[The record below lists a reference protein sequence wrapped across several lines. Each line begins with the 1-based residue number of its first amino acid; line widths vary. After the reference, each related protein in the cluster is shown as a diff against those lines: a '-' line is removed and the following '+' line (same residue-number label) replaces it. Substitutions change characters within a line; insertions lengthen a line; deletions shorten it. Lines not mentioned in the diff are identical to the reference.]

1 MSSPPPLHPQQQP
14 RASIDDDGDN
24 GGGLGLC
31 HSRRRRFLCR
41 EWAFGK
47 LAHCLDQR
55 PASKTCGALVV
66 GGPGCGKTAFFQ
78 EIARPTAPDPEARQH
93 ALSRRVLAHHFCQAH
108 DTRTLGVPGFV
119 LSMVRQLCRREED
132 GLLGGYQDRLR
143 DAEAAAALE
152 PAACARWPDE
162 AFKKA
167 VLFPLLEI
175 EPPAQP
181 CLLLVDSVD
190 ESLLVQVN
198 GSGAAGG
205 GSHHHH
211 HQRHGRE
218 QQQHAASSSDGGSRT
233 IAELLAAH
241 QQLFPHWLLLVCSAR
256 RQSKTITRMF
266 TGFRKISLDDL
277 RKASV
282 VRDMQQYILA
292 RLDGEEPLRQQLGA
306 RDTAEALNQLHIK
319 SNGCLLYLERLLDGV
334 AQRWVTLREIR
345 HIPGTLNGLYL
356 WLCQR
361 LFQRRQFSRVQPVLH
376 VLLAAAQPLTA
387 DELFLCLWTRNQ
399 LLTRDEFGRRLA
411 LLARLLVERDD
422 GCLLL
427 FHHSFA
433 EWLLDVKHCTQ
444 KYLCH
449 AAEGHAMLAMMQSL
463 RGAQLPPTQVQD
475 LAHHLLRLPPCE
487 AIEPFHLPLWLLHSG
502 VPLEWAFCPTVGSVV
517 IPRDPAVLRL
527 LLEAGARLPTD
538 SGSTT
543 MAGSD
548 EGGSPVPSVP
558 PDPLDALLGSGA
570 SVDDVDGNQRT
581 LLHTA
586 AYEGDTALVERL
598 LEAKASLEMA
608 DRNSQTPLNLAARQG
623 HADVVLLLLKAGANP
638 DHADNEG
645 WTPLRSSA
653 WAGHLQVVEA
663 LLEGGAQVDLADGE
677 QRTALRAASWG
688 GHEEIVTRLL
698 EKGADVNRADRE
710 GRTALIAAAYMGHAE
725 IVEHLLDGG
734 AEANHADNDGRTALS
749 VAALCVRPSEGHV
762 GVVALLLERGA
773 NVDHADNEGMTPLL
787 VAAFEGHREVCELLL
802 DAEADLDHADHSGR
816 TPLFAAASMGHAD
829 VVGLLLFWGAYVDS
843 IDAEGRT
850 VLSIAAAQ
858 GSVEVVQQLLNRGL
872 DELHR
877 DNAGWTPLHYAALE
891 GHAEVCTLLM
901 EAGAQASETDNE
913 GRTPLILAAQEGH
926 TTAVR
931 AMLDFGGHP
940 PSLVDHRAHDGR
952 TAFRVAALEGHKETV
967 HTLLSY
973 NADVNYQDADGRST
987 LYVLALEGRLDMADY
1002 ILARGADPEIGD
1014 LEGRT
1019 PLHVAAWQGHA
1030 DLVDLLLSRGAEI
1043 DAEDADQRTALQ
1055 SAAWQGQAH
1064 VVRLLLERGAQ
1075 VDHICVEGAT
1085 ALGIASQEGHEA
1097 VVRALLEHG
1106 ADPSHADQCGRSPLR
1121 VATKAGHVNVVRLLE
1136 ESLAVGRSA
1145 QAAGSISTSS
1155 LASAAS
1161 TAPCAAPLFCP
1172 ESPESTSDKR
1182 RSLASTRSDSKSS
1195 SNRTD
1200 STARSQHNVGVSAA
1214 SSAEPGASSLSFT
1227 QQIQQCTR
1235 SRHRASRVLSPLNSE
1250 GRSPSSPPGCNWPP
1264 AVVVPPRRG
1273 PLPDPPVMAV
1283 DARPRR
1289 NGIVTNPNC
1298 KGGKRS
1304 TSDQLHSKVANYR
1317 EGVKGAVLP
1326 VKKETPL

>member
-1 MSSPPPLHPQQQP
+1 MAMSLPQQP
-14 RASIDDDGDN
+14 VETTVN
-24 GGGLGLC
+24 GLGC
-31 HSRRRRFLCR
+31 NRRRFLCR
-41 EWAFGK
+41 EWAFAK
-47 LAHCLDQR
+47 LVHCLDQR

-78 EIARPTAPDPEARQH
+78 EIAQPTVTDPEAHQH
-93 ALSRRVLAHHFCQAH
+93 ALSRRLLAHHFCQAH
-108 DTRTLGVPGFV
+108 DTRTLAVASFVPS
-119 LSMVRQLCRREED
+119 LVRQLCRCEQA
-132 GLLGGYQDRLR
+132 GLLSGYQDRLR
-143 DAEAAAALE
+143 DAEAFLE
-152 PAACARWPDE
+152 PVACARWPDE

-175 EPPAQP
+175 EPPEQP

-190 ESLLVQVN
+190 ESFLVQMN
-198 GSGAAGG
+198 TSGAMGCHRHH
-205 GSHHHH
+205 SHHQDGGERRHH
-211 HQRHGRE
+211 CLPDGGR
-218 QQQHAASSSDGGSRT
+218 GSRT

-241 QQLFPHWLLLVCSAR
+241 QQLFPQWLLLVCSAR

-292 RLDGEEPLRQQLGA
+292 RLDGEEALRQQLGA

-319 SNGCLLYLERLLDGV
+319 SNGCLLYLECLLDGV

-361 LFQRRQFSRVQPVLH
+361 LFQRRQFVRVQPILH

-387 DELFLCLWTRNQ
+387 DEVFLCLWTRNQ
-399 LLTRDEFGRRLA
+399 LLTHDEFGRRLA
-411 LLARLLVERDD
+411 LLSRLLIERED

-449 AAEGHAMLAMMQSL
+449 AAEGHAMLAMMQTL
-463 RGAQLPPTQVQD
+463 RGPQLPPTQVQD
-475 LAHHLLRLPPCE
+475 LAHHLLRLPACDAVQPQ
-487 AIEPFHLPLWLLHSG
+487 HLTLWLLYSG
-502 VPLEWAFCPTVGSVV
+502 VPLECAFCPSVGSVV

-527 LLEAGARLPTD
+527 LLEAGARLPTA
-538 SGSTT
+538 SV
-543 MAGSD
+543 AGSD
-548 EGGSPVPSVP
+548 EGGSPVPSMP

-570 SVDDVDGNQRT
+570 SVDDTDANQRA

-586 AYEGDTALVERL
+586 AYEGDAALVERL
-598 LEAKASLEMA
+598 LHAKSSLELA
-608 DRNSQTPLNLAARQG
+608 DRNGQTPLNLAARQG
-623 HADVVLLLLKAGANP
+623 HADVVILLLKAGANP

-653 WAGHLQVVEA
+653 WAGHGQVVEA
-663 LLEGGAQVDLADGE
+663 LLENKAQVDLADGE

-688 GHEEIVTRLL
+688 GHEEVVAQLL

-725 IVEHLLDGG
+725 IVERLLDAG
-734 AEANHADNDGRTALS
+734 AEANHADGDGRTALS
-749 VAALCVRPSEGHV
+749 VAALCVRPSEGHL

-773 NVDHADNEGMTPLL
+773 DVDHVDNEGMTPLL

-926 TTAVR
+926 TQAVH

-967 HTLLSY
+967 HVLLSY

-987 LYVLALEGRLDMADY
+987 LYVLALEGRVDMADY

-1030 DLVDLLLSRGAEI
+1030 DLVELLLSRGADV
-1043 DAEDADQRTALQ
+1043 DAEDSDQRTALQ

-1064 VVRLLLERGAQ
+1064 VVKLLLERGAQ

-1121 VATKAGHVNVVRLLE
+1121 VATKAGHLNVVQLLE
-1136 ESLAVGRSA
+1136 ESLARSA
-1145 QAAGSISTSS
+1145 QALGSISTFS

-1200 STARSQHNVGVSAA
+1200 STARSQHNVAATVADSSAA
-1214 SSAEPGASSLSFT
+1214 SLSFT

-1235 SRHRASRVLSPLNSE
+1235 SRHRTSRLLSPLNNE
-1250 GRSPSSPPGCNWPP
+1250 GRAPSSPQSCNWRP
-1264 AVVVPPRRG
+1264 AVVVPPR
-1273 PLPDPPVMAV
+1273 PLPDLPAT

-1298 KGGKRS
+1298 KGNKRCM
-1304 TSDQLHSKVANYR
+1304 SDQPHSKVASHR
-1317 EGVKGAVLP
+1317 EGVTT
-1326 VKKETPL
+1326 KKETPL

>member
-1 MSSPPPLHPQQQP
+1 MAMSLPQQP
-14 RASIDDDGDN
+14 VETTVN
-24 GGGLGLC
+24 GLGC
-31 HSRRRRFLCR
+31 NRRRFLCR
-41 EWAFGK
+41 EWAFAK
-47 LAHCLDQR
+47 LVHCLDQR

-78 EIARPTAPDPEARQH
+78 EIAQPTVTDPEAHQH
-93 ALSRRVLAHHFCQAH
+93 ALSRRLLAHHFCQAH
-108 DTRTLGVPGFV
+108 DTRTLAVASFVPS
-119 LSMVRQLCRREED
+119 LVRQLCRCEQA
-132 GLLGGYQDRLR
+132 GLLSGYQDRLR
-143 DAEAAAALE
+143 DAEAFLE
-152 PAACARWPDE
+152 PVACARWPDE

-175 EPPAQP
+175 EPPEQP

-190 ESLLVQVN
+190 ESFLVQMN
-198 GSGAAGG
+198 TSGAMGCHRHH
-205 GSHHHH
+205 SHHQDGGERRHH
-211 HQRHGRE
+211 CLPDGGR
-218 QQQHAASSSDGGSRT
+218 GSRT

-241 QQLFPHWLLLVCSAR
+241 QQLFPQWLLLVCSAR

-292 RLDGEEPLRQQLGA
+292 RLDGEEALRQQLGA

-319 SNGCLLYLERLLDGV
+319 SNGCLLYLECLLDGV

-361 LFQRRQFSRVQPVLH
+361 LFQRRQFVRVQPILH

-387 DELFLCLWTRNQ
+387 DEVFLCLWTRNQ
-399 LLTRDEFGRRLA
+399 LLTHDEFGRRLA
-411 LLARLLVERDD
+411 LLSRLLIERED

-449 AAEGHAMLAMMQSL
+449 AAEGHAMLAMMQTL
-463 RGAQLPPTQVQD
+463 RGPQLPPTQVQD
-475 LAHHLLRLPPCE
+475 LAHHLLRLPACDAVQPQ
-487 AIEPFHLPLWLLHSG
+487 HLTLWLLYSG
-502 VPLEWAFCPTVGSVV
+502 VPLECAFCPSVGSVV

-527 LLEAGARLPTD
+527 LLEAGARLPTA
-538 SGSTT
+538 SV
-543 MAGSD
+543 AGSD
-548 EGGSPVPSVP
+548 EGGSPVPSMP

-570 SVDDVDGNQRT
+570 SVDDTDANQRA

-586 AYEGDTALVERL
+586 AYEGDAALVERL
-598 LEAKASLEMA
+598 LHAKSSLELA
-608 DRNSQTPLNLAARQG
+608 DRNGQTPLNLAARQG
-623 HADVVLLLLKAGANP
+623 HADVVILLLKAGANP

-653 WAGHLQVVEA
+653 WAGHGQVVEA
-663 LLEGGAQVDLADGE
+663 LLENKAQVDLADGE

-688 GHEEIVTRLL
+688 GHEEVVAQLL
-698 EKGADVNRADRE
+698 EKGADVNRADR
-710 GRTALIAAAYMGHAE
+710 
-725 IVEHLLDGG
+725 G
-734 AEANHADNDGRTALS
+734 AD
-749 VAALCVRPSEGHV
+749 
-762 GVVALLLERGA
+762 
-773 NVDHADNEGMTPLL
+773 VDHVDNEGMTPLL

-891 GHAEVCTLLM
+891 GHAE
-901 EAGAQASETDNE
+901 GS
-913 GRTPLILAAQEGH
+913 RWP
-926 TTAVR
+926 
-931 AMLDFGGHP
+931 
-940 PSLVDHRAHDGR
+940 HR
-952 TAFRVAALEGHKETV
+952 FRVAALEGHKETV
-967 HTLLSY
+967 HVLLSY

-987 LYVLALEGRLDMADY
+987 LYVLALEGRVDMADY

-1030 DLVDLLLSRGAEI
+1030 DLVELLLSRGADV
-1043 DAEDADQRTALQ
+1043 DAEDSDQRTALQ

-1064 VVRLLLERGAQ
+1064 VVKLLLERGAQ

-1121 VATKAGHVNVVRLLE
+1121 VATKAGHLNVVQLLE
-1136 ESLAVGRSA
+1136 ESLARSA
-1145 QAAGSISTSS
+1145 QALGSISTSS

-1172 ESPESTSDKR
+1172 ESPESTSDKH
-1182 RSLASTRSDSKSS
+1182 S
-1195 SNRTD
+1195 
-1200 STARSQHNVGVSAA
+1200 SAA
-1214 SSAEPGASSLSFT
+1214 SLSFT

-1235 SRHRASRVLSPLNSE
+1235 SRHRTSRLLSPLNNE
-1250 GRSPSSPPGCNWPP
+1250 GRAPSSPQSCNWRP
-1264 AVVVPPRRG
+1264 AVVVPPR
-1273 PLPDPPVMAV
+1273 PLPDLPAT

-1298 KGGKRS
+1298 KGNKRCM
-1304 TSDQLHSKVANYR
+1304 SDQPHSKVASHR
-1317 EGVKGAVLP
+1317 EGVTT
-1326 VKKETPL
+1326 KKETPL

>member
-1 MSSPPPLHPQQQP
+1 MSSPLQP
-14 RASIDDDGDN
+14 AATTGD
-24 GGGLGLC
+24 GLGC
-31 HSRRRRFLCR
+31 NRRRFLCR
-41 EWAFGK
+41 EWAFAK

-78 EIARPTAPDPEARQH
+78 EIAQPTVADPEARQH
-93 ALSRRVLAHHFCQAH
+93 VLSRRLLAHHFCQAH
-108 DTRTLGVPGFV
+108 DTRTLAVASFV
-119 LSMVRQLCRREED
+119 LGLVRQLCRCEQV
-132 GLLGGYQDRLR
+132 GLLNGYRDRLR
-143 DAEAAAALE
+143 EAEAALE

-175 EPPAQP
+175 EPPEQP

-198 GSGAAGG
+198 ISGMTGNGSHRRHR
-205 GSHHHH
+205 HHHH
-211 HQRHGRE
+211 HHGGEQRHHTSSEGGR
-218 QQQHAASSSDGGSRT
+218 GSRT

-241 QQLFPHWLLLVCSAR
+241 QQLFPQWLLLVCSAR

-292 RLDGEEPLRQQLGA
+292 RLDGEEALRQQLGA

-319 SNGCLLYLERLLDGV
+319 SNGCLLYLECLLDGV

-361 LFQRRQFSRVQPVLH
+361 LFQRRQFLRVQPVLH

-399 LLTRDEFGRRLA
+399 LLTRDEFSRRLA
-411 LLARLLVERDD
+411 LLSRLLVERED

-449 AAEGHAMLAMMQSL
+449 AAEGHAMLAMMQTL
-463 RGAQLPPTQVQD
+463 RGPQLPPTQVQD
-475 LAHHLLRLPPCE
+475 LAHHLLRLPACD
-487 AIEPFHLPLWLLHSG
+487 AVEPHHLPLWLLYSG

-538 SGSTT
+538 TASAS

-548 EGGSPVPSVP
+548 DGGSPVPSMP

-570 SVDDVDGNQRT
+570 SVDDVDGNQRS

-586 AYEGDTALVERL
+586 AYEGDAALVERL
-598 LEAKASLEMA
+598 LEAKASLELA
-608 DRNSQTPLNLAARQG
+608 DRNGQTPLNLAARQG

-653 WAGHLQVVEA
+653 WAGHGQVVEA
-663 LLEGGAQVDLADGE
+663 LLENGAQVDLADGE

-688 GHEEIVTRLL
+688 GHEEVVAQLL

-725 IVEHLLDGG
+725 IVERLLDAG
-734 AEANHADNDGRTALS
+734 AEANHADGDGRTALS
-749 VAALCVRPSEGHV
+749 VAALCVRPSEGHI

-926 TTAVR
+926 TQAVR
-931 AMLDFGGHP
+931 AMLDLGGHP

-987 LYVLALEGRLDMADY
+987 LYVLALEGRVDMADY

-1019 PLHVAAWQGHA
+1019 PLHVAAWQGHI
-1030 DLVDLLLSRGAEI
+1030 DLVELLLSRGAEI

-1121 VATKAGHVNVVRLLE
+1121 VATKAGHLNVVRLLE
-1136 ESLAVGRSA
+1136 ESLALGRST
-1145 QAAGSISTSS
+1145 QALGSVSTAS

-1200 STARSQHNVGVSAA
+1200 STARSQHNAGVTTL
-1214 SSAEPGASSLSFT
+1214 AEPGATSLSFT

-1250 GRSPSSPPGCNWPP
+1250 GRSPSSPPSCNWPP
-1264 AVVVPPRRG
+1264 AAVVPPRRG
-1273 PLPDPPVMAV
+1273 PLPDLPVMAV

-1298 KGGKRS
+1298 KGNKHS

-1317 EGVKGAVLP
+1317 EGVKGPVLP

>member
-1 MSSPPPLHPQQQP
+1 MSSPLQP
-14 RASIDDDGDN
+14 AATTGD
-24 GGGLGLC
+24 GLGC
-31 HSRRRRFLCR
+31 NRRRFLCR
-41 EWAFGK
+41 EWAFAK

-78 EIARPTAPDPEARQH
+78 EIAQPTVADPEARQH
-93 ALSRRVLAHHFCQAH
+93 VLSRRLLAHHFCQAH
-108 DTRTLGVPGFV
+108 DTRTLAVASFV
-119 LSMVRQLCRREED
+119 LGLVRQLCRCEQV
-132 GLLGGYQDRLR
+132 GLLSGYRDRLR
-143 DAEAAAALE
+143 EAEAALE
-152 PAACARWPDE
+152 PAVCARWPDE

-175 EPPAQP
+175 EPPEQP

-198 GSGAAGG
+198 ISGMTGNGSHRRHR
-205 GSHHHH
+205 HHHH
-211 HQRHGRE
+211 HHGGEQRHHTSSEGGR
-218 QQQHAASSSDGGSRT
+218 GSRT

-241 QQLFPHWLLLVCSAR
+241 QQLFPQWLLLVCSAR

-292 RLDGEEPLRQQLGA
+292 RLDGEEALRQQLGA

-319 SNGCLLYLERLLDGV
+319 SNGCLLYLECLLDGV

-361 LFQRRQFSRVQPVLH
+361 LFQRRQFLRVQPVLH
-376 VLLAAAQPLTA
+376 VLLASAQPLTA

-399 LLTRDEFGRRLA
+399 LLTRDEFSRRLA
-411 LLARLLVERDD
+411 LLSRLLVERED

-449 AAEGHAMLAMMQSL
+449 AAEGHAMLAMMQTL
-463 RGAQLPPTQVQD
+463 RGPHLPPTQVQD
-475 LAHHLLRLPPCE
+475 LAHHLLRLPACD
-487 AIEPFHLPLWLLHSG
+487 AVEPHHLPLWLLYSD

-538 SGSTT
+538 TASAS

-548 EGGSPVPSVP
+548 DGGSPVPSMP

-570 SVDDVDGNQRT
+570 SVDDVDGNQRS

-586 AYEGDTALVERL
+586 AYEGDAALVERL
-598 LEAKASLEMA
+598 LEAKASLELA
-608 DRNSQTPLNLAARQG
+608 DRNGQTPLNL
-623 HADVVLLLLKAGANP
+623 
-638 DHADNEG
+638 
-645 WTPLRSSA
+645 
-653 WAGHLQVVEA
+653 
-663 LLEGGAQVDLADGE
+663 
-677 QRTALRAASWG
+677 
-688 GHEEIVTRLL
+688 
-698 EKGADVNRADRE
+698 
-710 GRTALIAAAYMGHAE
+710 
-725 IVEHLLDGG
+725 
-734 AEANHADNDGRTALS
+734 
-749 VAALCVRPSEGHV
+749 
-762 GVVALLLERGA
+762 
-773 NVDHADNEGMTPLL
+773 
-787 VAAFEGHREVCELLL
+787 
-802 DAEADLDHADHSGR
+802 
-816 TPLFAAASMGHAD
+816 
-829 VVGLLLFWGAYVDS
+829 GLLNGQ
-843 IDAEGRT
+843 T
-850 VLSIAAAQ
+850 VMFSPD
-858 GSVEVVQQLLNRGL
+858 V
-872 DELHR
+872 
-877 DNAGWTPLHYAALE
+877 WCLE
-891 GHAEVCTLLM
+891 EQFNLGC
-901 EAGAQASETDNE
+901 
-913 GRTPLILAAQEGH
+913 
-926 TTAVR
+926 
-931 AMLDFGGHP
+931 
-940 PSLVDHRAHDGR
+940 
-952 TAFRVAALEGHKETV
+952 HK
-967 HTLLSY
+967 
-973 NADVNYQDADGRST
+973 
-987 LYVLALEGRLDMADY
+987 
-1002 ILARGADPEIGD
+1002 
-1014 LEGRT
+1014 
-1019 PLHVAAWQGHA
+1019 
-1030 DLVDLLLSRGAEI
+1030 
-1043 DAEDADQRTALQ
+1043 
-1055 SAAWQGQAH
+1055 SACCH
-1064 VVRLLLERGAQ
+1064 CFMQ

-1121 VATKAGHVNVVRLLE
+1121 VATKAGHLNVVRLLE
-1136 ESLAVGRSA
+1136 ESLALGRST
-1145 QAAGSISTSS
+1145 QALGSVSTSS

-1182 RSLASTRSDSKSS
+1182 RSLASTHSDSKSS

-1200 STARSQHNVGVSAA
+1200 STARSQHNAGVTTL
-1214 SSAEPGASSLSFT
+1214 AEPGATSLSFT

-1250 GRSPSSPPGCNWPP
+1250 GRSPSSPTSCNWPP
-1264 AVVVPPRRG
+1264 AAVVPPRRG
-1273 PLPDPPVMAV
+1273 PLPDLPVMAV

-1298 KGGKRS
+1298 KGNKRS

-1317 EGVKGAVLP
+1317 EGVKGPVLP

>member
-1 MSSPPPLHPQQQP
+1 MSSPPPVQP
-14 RASIDDDGDN
+14 TSSDDDE
-24 GGGLGLC
+24 GGGDACGGGG
-31 HSRRRRFLCR
+31 RRRFLCR

-78 EIARPTAPDPEARQH
+78 EIVWPTAPAAADARQH
-93 ALSRRVLAHHFCQAH
+93 TLCRRVLAHHFCQAH
-108 DTRTLGVPGFV
+108 DTRTLAVPGFV
-119 LSMVRQLCRREED
+119 LSLVRQLCRREDD
-132 GLLGGYQDRLR
+132 GLLTGYQDRLR
-143 DAEAAAALE
+143 DGEAAAALE

-175 EPPAQP
+175 DPPGQP

-198 GSGAAGG
+198 GSGGAGG
-205 GSHHHH
+205 SSHHHH
-211 HQRHGRE
+211 HHHHHHRHHRHD
-218 QQQHAASSSDGGSRT
+218 QQKEGKGGSRT
-233 IAELLAAH
+233 VAELLAAH
-241 QQLFPHWLLLVCSAR
+241 QQLFPQWLLLVCSAR
-256 RQSKTITRMF
+256 KQSKTITRMF

-361 LFQRRQFSRVQPVLH
+361 LFQRRQFSRVQPVLQ
-376 VLLAAAQPLTA
+376 VLLAAAQPLSA

-399 LLTRDEFGRRLA
+399 LLTREEFGRRLA
-411 LLARLLVERDD
+411 LLSRLLVERDD

-449 AAEGHAMLAMMQSL
+449 AAEGHAMLAMMQTL
-463 RGAQLPPTQVQD
+463 RGAQLPPTQVPD
-475 LAHHLLRLPPCE
+475 LAQHLLRLPPCE
-487 AIEPFHLPLWLLHSG
+487 ATEPFHLPLWLLCSG
-502 VPLEWAFCPTVGSVV
+502 VPLERAFCPTVGSVV

-527 LLEAGARLPTD
+527 LLEAGARLPQAD
-538 SGSTT
+538 SGSSSS
-543 MAGSD
+543 MVGSD
-548 EGGSPVPSVP
+548 CGGSPVPSVP
-558 PDPLDALLGSGA
+558 PDPLDALLASGA
-570 SVDDVDGNQRT
+570 SVDEVDSNQRT
-581 LLHTA
+581 MLHTA
-586 AYEGDTALVERL
+586 AYDGDAPLVERL

-608 DRNSQTPLNLAARQG
+608 DRNGQTPLNLAARQG

-653 WAGHLQVVEA
+653 WTGHLQVVEA

-688 GHEEIVTRLL
+688 GHEEVVARLL
-698 EKGADVNRADRE
+698 ERGADVNRADRE

-734 AEANHADNDGRTALS
+734 AEANHADGDGRTALS
-749 VAALCVRPSEGHV
+749 VAALCVPRGPSEGHV

-773 NVDHADNEGMTPLL
+773 HVDHVDNEGMTPLL

-926 TTAVR
+926 TAAVR
-931 AMLDFGGHP
+931 AILDFGGHP

-952 TAFRVAALEGHKETV
+952 TAFRVAALEEHKDTV

-987 LYVLALEGRLDMADY
+987 LYVLALEGRVDMADY

-1019 PLHVAAWQGHA
+1019 PLHVASWQGHA
-1030 DLVDLLLSRGAEI
+1030 DLVDLLLSRGASI

-1106 ADPSHADQCGRSPLR
+1106 ADPSHVDQCGRSPLR
-1121 VATKAGHVNVVRLLE
+1121 VAAKAGHLNVVRLLE
-1136 ESLAVGRSA
+1136 ESLALGRSA
-1145 QAAGSISTSS
+1145 AAGSTSTVS

-1200 STARSQHNVGVSAA
+1200 STARSQHNTGVAPST
-1214 SSAEPGASSLSFT
+1214 AECGAGLSFT

-1250 GRSPSSPPGCNWPP
+1250 GRSPSSPPGCNWQPP
-1264 AVVVPPRRG
+1264 PLAPRRG
-1273 PLPDPPVMAV
+1273 PLPDPPVMVV

-1298 KGGKRS
+1298 KGSKRS

-1317 EGVKGAVLP
+1317 EGAGKGGPGLL

>member
-1 MSSPPPLHPQQQP
+1 MAMSLPQQP
-14 RASIDDDGDN
+14 VETTVN
-24 GGGLGLC
+24 GLGC
-31 HSRRRRFLCR
+31 NRRRFLCR
-41 EWAFGK
+41 EWAFAK
-47 LAHCLDQR
+47 LVHCLDQR

-78 EIARPTAPDPEARQH
+78 EIAQPTVTDPEAHQH
-93 ALSRRVLAHHFCQAH
+93 ALSRRLLAHHFCQAH
-108 DTRTLGVPGFV
+108 DTRTLAVASFVPS
-119 LSMVRQLCRREED
+119 LVRQLCRCEQA
-132 GLLGGYQDRLR
+132 GLLSGYQDRLR
-143 DAEAAAALE
+143 DAEAFLE
-152 PAACARWPDE
+152 PVACARWPDE

-175 EPPAQP
+175 EPPEQP

-190 ESLLVQVN
+190 ESFLVQMN
-198 GSGAAGG
+198 TSGAMGCHRHH
-205 GSHHHH
+205 SHHQDGGERRHH
-211 HQRHGRE
+211 CLPDGGR
-218 QQQHAASSSDGGSRT
+218 GSRT

-241 QQLFPHWLLLVCSAR
+241 QQLFPQWLLLVCSAR

-292 RLDGEEPLRQQLGA
+292 RLDGEEALRQQLGA

-319 SNGCLLYLERLLDGV
+319 SNGCLLYLECLLDGV

-361 LFQRRQFSRVQPVLH
+361 LFQRRQFVRVQPILH

-387 DELFLCLWTRNQ
+387 DEVFLCLWTRNQ
-399 LLTRDEFGRRLA
+399 LLTHDEFGRRLA
-411 LLARLLVERDD
+411 LLSRLLIERED

-449 AAEGHAMLAMMQSL
+449 AAEGHAMLAMMQTL
-463 RGAQLPPTQVQD
+463 RGPQLPPTQVQD
-475 LAHHLLRLPPCE
+475 LAHHLLRLPACDAVQPQ
-487 AIEPFHLPLWLLHSG
+487 HLTLWLLYSG
-502 VPLEWAFCPTVGSVV
+502 VPLECAFCPSVGSVV

-527 LLEAGARLPTD
+527 LLEAGARLPTA
-538 SGSTT
+538 SV
-543 MAGSD
+543 AGSD
-548 EGGSPVPSVP
+548 EGGSPVPSMP

-570 SVDDVDGNQRT
+570 SVDDTDANQRA

-586 AYEGDTALVERL
+586 AYEGDAALVERL
-598 LEAKASLEMA
+598 LHAKSSLELA
-608 DRNSQTPLNLAARQG
+608 DRNGQTPLNLAARQG
-623 HADVVLLLLKAGANP
+623 HADVVILLLKAGANP

-653 WAGHLQVVEA
+653 WAGHGQVVEA
-663 LLEGGAQVDLADGE
+663 LLENKAQVDLADGE

-688 GHEEIVTRLL
+688 GHEEVVAQLL

-725 IVEHLLDGG
+725 IVERLLDAG
-734 AEANHADNDGRTALS
+734 AEANHADGDGRTALS
-749 VAALCVRPSEGHV
+749 VAALCVRPSEGHL

-773 NVDHADNEGMTPLL
+773 DVDHVDNEGMTPLL

-926 TTAVR
+926 TQAVH

-967 HTLLSY
+967 HVLLSY

-987 LYVLALEGRLDMADY
+987 LYVLALEGRVDMADY

-1030 DLVDLLLSRGAEI
+1030 DLVELLLSRGADV
-1043 DAEDADQRTALQ
+1043 DAEDSDQRTALQ

-1064 VVRLLLERGAQ
+1064 VVKLLLERGAQ

-1121 VATKAGHVNVVRLLE
+1121 VATKAGHLNVVQLLE
-1136 ESLAVGRSA
+1136 ESLARSA
-1145 QAAGSISTSS
+1145 QALGSISTSS

-1200 STARSQHNVGVSAA
+1200 STARSQHNVAATVADSSAA
-1214 SSAEPGASSLSFT
+1214 SLSFT

-1235 SRHRASRVLSPLNSE
+1235 SRHRTSRLLSPLNNE
-1250 GRSPSSPPGCNWPP
+1250 GRAPSSPQSCNWRP
-1264 AVVVPPRRG
+1264 AVVVPPR
-1273 PLPDPPVMAV
+1273 PLPDLPAA

-1298 KGGKRS
+1298 KGNKRCM
-1304 TSDQLHSKVANYR
+1304 SDQPHSKVASHR
-1317 EGVKGAVLP
+1317 EGVTT
-1326 VKKETPL
+1326 KKETPL

>member
-1 MSSPPPLHPQQQP
+1 MAMSLPQQP
-14 RASIDDDGDN
+14 VETTVN
-24 GGGLGLC
+24 GLGC
-31 HSRRRRFLCR
+31 NRRRFLCR
-41 EWAFGK
+41 EWAFAK
-47 LAHCLDQR
+47 LVHCLDQR

-78 EIARPTAPDPEARQH
+78 EIAQPTVTDPEAHQH
-93 ALSRRVLAHHFCQAH
+93 ALSRRLLAHHFCQAH
-108 DTRTLGVPGFV
+108 DTRTLAVASFVPS
-119 LSMVRQLCRREED
+119 LVRQLCRCEQA
-132 GLLGGYQDRLR
+132 GLLSGYQDRLR
-143 DAEAAAALE
+143 DAEAFLE
-152 PAACARWPDE
+152 PVACARWPDE

-175 EPPAQP
+175 EPPEQP

-190 ESLLVQVN
+190 ESFLVQMN
-198 GSGAAGG
+198 TSGAMGCHG
-205 GSHHHH
+205 HHSHHQDGGERRHH
-211 HQRHGRE
+211 CLPDGGR
-218 QQQHAASSSDGGSRT
+218 GSRT

-241 QQLFPHWLLLVCSAR
+241 QQLFPQWLLLVCSAR

-292 RLDGEEPLRQQLGA
+292 RLDGEEALRQQLGA

-319 SNGCLLYLERLLDGV
+319 SNGCLLYLECLLDGV

-361 LFQRRQFSRVQPVLH
+361 LFQRRQFVRVQPILH

-387 DELFLCLWTRNQ
+387 DEVFLCLWTRNQ
-399 LLTRDEFGRRLA
+399 LLTHDEFGRRLA
-411 LLARLLVERDD
+411 LLSRLLIERED

-449 AAEGHAMLAMMQSL
+449 AAEGHAMLAMMQTL
-463 RGAQLPPTQVQD
+463 RGPQLPPTQVQD
-475 LAHHLLRLPPCE
+475 LAHHLLRLPACDAVQPQ
-487 AIEPFHLPLWLLHSG
+487 HLTLWLLYSG
-502 VPLEWAFCPTVGSVV
+502 VPLECAFCPSVGSVV

-527 LLEAGARLPTD
+527 LLEAGARLPTA
-538 SGSTT
+538 SV
-543 MAGSD
+543 AGSD
-548 EGGSPVPSVP
+548 EGGSPVPSMP

-570 SVDDVDGNQRT
+570 SVDDTDANQRA

-586 AYEGDTALVERL
+586 AYEGDAALVERL
-598 LEAKASLEMA
+598 LHAKSSLELA
-608 DRNSQTPLNLAARQG
+608 DRNGQTPLNLAARQG
-623 HADVVLLLLKAGANP
+623 HADVVILLLKAGANP

-653 WAGHLQVVEA
+653 WAGHGQVVEA
-663 LLEGGAQVDLADGE
+663 LLENKAQVDLADGE

-688 GHEEIVTRLL
+688 GHEEVVAQLL

-725 IVEHLLDGG
+725 IVERLLDAG
-734 AEANHADNDGRTALS
+734 AEANHADGDGRTALS
-749 VAALCVRPSEGHV
+749 VAALCVRPSEGHL

-773 NVDHADNEGMTPLL
+773 DVDHVDNEGMTPLL

-926 TTAVR
+926 TQAVH

-967 HTLLSY
+967 HVLLSY

-987 LYVLALEGRLDMADY
+987 LYVLALEGRVDMADY

-1030 DLVDLLLSRGAEI
+1030 DLVELLLSRGADV
-1043 DAEDADQRTALQ
+1043 DAEDSDQRTALQ

-1064 VVRLLLERGAQ
+1064 VVKLLLERGAQ

-1121 VATKAGHVNVVRLLE
+1121 VATKAGHLNVVQLLE
-1136 ESLAVGRSA
+1136 ESLARSA
-1145 QAAGSISTSS
+1145 QALGSISTSS

-1200 STARSQHNVGVSAA
+1200 STARSQHNVAATVADSSAA
-1214 SSAEPGASSLSFT
+1214 SLSFT

-1235 SRHRASRVLSPLNSE
+1235 SRHRTSRLLSPLNNE
-1250 GRSPSSPPGCNWPP
+1250 GRAPSSPQSCNWRP
-1264 AVVVPPRRG
+1264 AVVVPPR
-1273 PLPDPPVMAV
+1273 PLPDLPAA

-1298 KGGKRS
+1298 KGNKRCM
-1304 TSDQLHSKVANYR
+1304 SDQPHSKVASHR
-1317 EGVKGAVLP
+1317 EGVTT
-1326 VKKETPL
+1326 KKETPL

>member
-1 MSSPPPLHPQQQP
+1 MAMSLPQQP
-14 RASIDDDGDN
+14 VETTVN
-24 GGGLGLC
+24 GLGC
-31 HSRRRRFLCR
+31 NRRRFLCR
-41 EWAFGK
+41 EWAFAK
-47 LAHCLDQR
+47 LVHCLDQR

-78 EIARPTAPDPEARQH
+78 EIAQPTVTDPEAHQH
-93 ALSRRVLAHHFCQAH
+93 ALSRRLLAHHFCQAH
-108 DTRTLGVPGFV
+108 DTRTLAVASFV
-119 LSMVRQLCRREED
+119 LSLVRQLCRCEQA
-132 GLLGGYQDRLR
+132 GLLSGYQDRLR
-143 DAEAAAALE
+143 DAEAFLE
-152 PAACARWPDE
+152 PVACARWPDE

-175 EPPAQP
+175 EPPEQP

-190 ESLLVQVN
+190 ESFLVQMN
-198 GSGAAGG
+198 TSGAMGCHRHH
-205 GSHHHH
+205 SHHQDGGERRHH
-211 HQRHGRE
+211 CLPDGGR
-218 QQQHAASSSDGGSRT
+218 GSRT

-241 QQLFPHWLLLVCSAR
+241 QQLFPQWLLLVCSAR

-292 RLDGEEPLRQQLGA
+292 RLDGEEALRQQLGA

-319 SNGCLLYLERLLDGV
+319 SNGCLLYLECLLDGV

-361 LFQRRQFSRVQPVLH
+361 LFQRRQFVRVQPILH

-387 DELFLCLWTRNQ
+387 DEVFLCLWTRNQ
-399 LLTRDEFGRRLA
+399 LLTHDEFGRRLA
-411 LLARLLVERDD
+411 LLSRLLIERED

-449 AAEGHAMLAMMQSL
+449 AAEGHAMLAMMQTL
-463 RGAQLPPTQVQD
+463 RGPQLPPTQVQD
-475 LAHHLLRLPPCE
+475 LAHHLLRLPACDAVQPQ
-487 AIEPFHLPLWLLHSG
+487 HLTLWLLYSG
-502 VPLEWAFCPTVGSVV
+502 VPLECAFCPSVGSVV

-527 LLEAGARLPTD
+527 LLEAGARLPTA
-538 SGSTT
+538 SV
-543 MAGSD
+543 AGSD
-548 EGGSPVPSVP
+548 EGGSPVPSMP

-570 SVDDVDGNQRT
+570 SVDDTDANQRA

-586 AYEGDTALVERL
+586 AYEGDAALVERL
-598 LEAKASLEMA
+598 LHAKSSLELA
-608 DRNSQTPLNLAARQG
+608 DRNGQTPLNLAARQG
-623 HADVVLLLLKAGANP
+623 HADVVILLLKAGANP

-653 WAGHLQVVEA
+653 WAGHGQVVEA
-663 LLEGGAQVDLADGE
+663 LLENKAQVDLADGE

-688 GHEEIVTRLL
+688 GHEEVVAQLL

-725 IVEHLLDGG
+725 IVERLLDAG
-734 AEANHADNDGRTALS
+734 AEANHADGDGRTALS
-749 VAALCVRPSEGHV
+749 VAALCVRPSEGHL

-773 NVDHADNEGMTPLL
+773 DVDHVDNEGMTPLL

-926 TTAVR
+926 TQAVH

-967 HTLLSY
+967 HVLLSY

-987 LYVLALEGRLDMADY
+987 LYVLALEGRVDMADY

-1030 DLVDLLLSRGAEI
+1030 DLVELLLSRGADV
-1043 DAEDADQRTALQ
+1043 DAEDSDQRTALQ

-1064 VVRLLLERGAQ
+1064 VVKLLLERGAQ

-1121 VATKAGHVNVVRLLE
+1121 VATKAGHLNVVQLLE
-1136 ESLAVGRSA
+1136 ESLARSA
-1145 QAAGSISTSS
+1145 QALGSISTSS

-1200 STARSQHNVGVSAA
+1200 STARSQHNVAATVADSSAA
-1214 SSAEPGASSLSFT
+1214 SLSFT

-1235 SRHRASRVLSPLNSE
+1235 SRHRTSRLLSPLNNE
-1250 GRSPSSPPGCNWPP
+1250 GRAPSSPQSCNWRP
-1264 AVVVPPRRG
+1264 AVVVPPR
-1273 PLPDPPVMAV
+1273 PLPDLPAT

-1298 KGGKRS
+1298 KGNKRCM
-1304 TSDQLHSKVANYR
+1304 SDQPHSKVASHR
-1317 EGVKGAVLP
+1317 EGVTT
-1326 VKKETPL
+1326 KKETPL